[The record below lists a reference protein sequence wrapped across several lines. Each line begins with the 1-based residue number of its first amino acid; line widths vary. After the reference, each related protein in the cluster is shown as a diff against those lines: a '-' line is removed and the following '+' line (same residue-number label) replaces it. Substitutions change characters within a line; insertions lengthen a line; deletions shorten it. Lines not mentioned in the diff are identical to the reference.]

1 MSHTP
6 KYSDD
11 ECSGPRPRVPGGE
24 SRITKM
30 TEGAPECSKGSKRSY
45 LNWAITLSNLLEDQD
60 GVELFEKYVEE
71 EAPQY
76 NDYLKFYF
84 ACEGLKIRTD
94 PKEIQDIIH
103 AIYRMLRKSSIS
115 MSVEL
120 KTTIK
125 NAKQNGITLSQN
137 IYDPLQKSAEHT
149 IREKIYP
156 NFLRSD
162 MYIQY
167 IQQMSALHDR
177 LEPCGSADSMQ
188 VGDVGQPYGTRS
200 AGALYGP
207 SVSASSSGS
216 GSATDT
222 LPKSSTLPTL
232 HEDTELATCN
242 EFDNLQL
249 SGGMPMRLT
258 RDLLLRTQAR
268 RLDVRPAGAH
278 GYVYTATTS
287 YNPNSRVDSERQSCS
302 SGGRTDTESIGPG
315 SSIDGRPYVDKR
327 HSASECRAMKQ
338 NALANKEMNTA
349 QHIPR
354 TERFSSEHR
363 PLTGEDLMKVLIPK
377 LEELRRMQELETK
390 FQTDPFS
397 NQSNERAL
405 ADAIRKRFPLDDD
418 NDQDILDQHV
428 SRVWNDL
435 TPHRSPGTKSP
446 CPPLPSRRRTTAHD
460 PGVMFGAD
468 GASYL
473 GTQPIRHSKSMP
485 EHSSSSRKLTNKWP
499 SMNTDSGIS
508 LVSSDLVKYKDS
520 SYRSGSA
527 TQFEEIKRKPEDEVR
542 RSRRYTQHQQ
552 ATQLPTQSIS
562 SSSSAECSISTSLPP
577 PPSLPTGPT
586 EATTVVFTFCDE
598 QVPYRIRIPN
608 NQPTLK
614 QFKDFLPKKGK
625 FRYFFKTYC
634 EDPDN
639 PVIQE
644 EIVNDSDV
652 LPLFEGK
659 VSGTVKPS
667 D

>member
-1 MSHTP
+1 
-6 KYSDD
+6 
-11 ECSGPRPRVPGGE
+11 
-24 SRITKM
+24 M

-103 AIYRMLRKSSIS
+103 AIYRYVSLAKKKIQITLSSSSVLFRMLRKSSIS

-242 EFDNLQL
+242 VFDNLQL

-268 RLDVRPAGAH
+268 RLDVRPAG
-278 GYVYTATTS
+278 
-287 YNPNSRVDSERQSCS
+287 
-302 SGGRTDTESIGPG
+302 
-315 SSIDGRPYVDKR
+315 
-327 HSASECRAMKQ
+327 
-338 NALANKEMNTA
+338 
-349 QHIPR
+349 
-354 TERFSSEHR
+354 
-363 PLTGEDLMKVLIPK
+363 
-377 LEELRRMQELETK
+377 
-390 FQTDPFS
+390 
-397 NQSNERAL
+397 
-405 ADAIRKRFPLDDD
+405 
-418 NDQDILDQHV
+418 
-428 SRVWNDL
+428 
-435 TPHRSPGTKSP
+435 
-446 CPPLPSRRRTTAHD
+446 
-460 PGVMFGAD
+460 
-468 GASYL
+468 
-473 GTQPIRHSKSMP
+473 
-485 EHSSSSRKLTNKWP
+485 
-499 SMNTDSGIS
+499 
-508 LVSSDLVKYKDS
+508 
-520 SYRSGSA
+520 
-527 TQFEEIKRKPEDEVR
+527 
-542 RSRRYTQHQQ
+542 
-552 ATQLPTQSIS
+552 
-562 SSSSAECSISTSLPP
+562 
-577 PPSLPTGPT
+577 
-586 EATTVVFTFCDE
+586 
-598 QVPYRIRIPN
+598 
-608 NQPTLK
+608 
-614 QFKDFLPKKGK
+614 
-625 FRYFFKTYC
+625 
-634 EDPDN
+634 
-639 PVIQE
+639 
-644 EIVNDSDV
+644 
-652 LPLFEGK
+652 
-659 VSGTVKPS
+659 
-667 D
+667 